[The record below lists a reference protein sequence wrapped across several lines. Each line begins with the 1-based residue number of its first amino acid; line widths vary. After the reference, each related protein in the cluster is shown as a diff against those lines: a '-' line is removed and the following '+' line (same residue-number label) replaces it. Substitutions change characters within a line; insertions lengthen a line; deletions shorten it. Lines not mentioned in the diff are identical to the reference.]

1 MKNILK
7 ERFQKLAG
15 LKEEE
20 EEKFKSDT
28 KTVAGLADVFLDYSK
43 RLRKGEFKG
52 AQAGEIN
59 EIDDLI
65 AMILQAAEDGNVT
78 AILQRVKTIVAKQI
92 KEPTGDDSADMDDME
107 FKDDEVN

>member
-1 MKNILK
+1 MKKILK

-15 LKEEE
+15 IREE

-78 AILQRVKTIVAKQI
+78 AILQRVKAIVAKQI
-92 KEPTGDDSADMDDME
+92 KKPMGDDLAGMDNME

>member
-20 EEKFKSDT
+20 NDRFNQDT
-28 KTVAGLADVFLDYSK
+28 KTVTGLANKFLDVSK

-65 AMILQAAEDGNVT
+65 AMILQAAEEGNVT
-78 AILQRVKTIVAKQI
+78 AILQRVKAIVSKQI
-92 KEPTGDDSADMDDME
+92 KEPTGDDSADVE
-107 FKDDEVN
+107 FKDDEIV